1 MVPSACIVPGER
13 LPCILQSISQPPPAE
28 CIVYILIVQALT
40 SRDTGLSFRDS
51 GGRVTHFIR
60 SGSLTNFPEVARQ
73 AGLHPER
80 LMREFGLP
88 STCLDEPDLMMP
100 IDPVRQ
106 LLEAA
111 AERSGC
117 EALGLLMA
125 EERKLSSLGPLGMFV
140 REQPTL
146 RDGID
151 AFAHYAR
158 LLNEALML
166 TLEESGDVAVLREEL
181 LVGNAGSVRQAT
193 ELAIG
198 VAFQMMRSFLGPD
211 WRPRRVC
218 FVHDA
223 PRDRSVHWRVLGRD
237 VHFGQDFNGIVCAQR
252 DLTVANPHADPTMA
266 RYARQLLEGQQ
277 PTGTQLLTTQVRQL
291 VVMQLG
297 SGQCCVE
304 RVAQMLRIDRRTIHR
319 RLRQEGQSFS
329 GIVDTV
335 RRELATRYLA
345 DRQRTLAE
353 ISALLGF
360 AAPSGFSRWYKQQF
374 GKTAAD
380 VRSGSAEAKRAV

>member
-1 MVPSACIVPGER
+1 
-13 LPCILQSISQPPPAE
+13 
-28 CIVYILIVQALT
+28 
-40 SRDTGLSFRDS
+40 
-51 GGRVTHFIR
+51 
-60 SGSLTNFPEVARQ
+60 
-73 AGLHPER
+73 
-80 LMREFGLP
+80 
-88 STCLDEPDLMMP
+88 
-100 IDPVRQ
+100 
-106 LLEAA
+106 
-111 AERSGC
+111 
-117 EALGLLMA
+117 MA

-166 TLEESGDVAVLREEL
+166 TLEESGEVAVLREEL

-223 PRDRSVHWRVLGRD
+223 PRDRSVHLRVLGRD
-237 VHFGQDFNGIVCAQR
+237 VHFGQDFNGIVCGRR

-266 RYARQLLEGQQ
+266 RYARQLLESQQ
-277 PTGTQLLTTQVRQL
+277 APATEMLTTQVRQL

-319 RLRQEGQSFS
+319 RLQQEGQSFS

-345 DRQRTLAE
+345 DRQRPLAE

-380 VRSGSAEAKRAV
+380 ARSGHAQAKRAV